1 MLIGECLLLFLW
13 DAPSSRTLI
22 FHPLITAMKSE
33 TWTIFGPIEQAYRSI
48 RPIAAYWF
56 HTVFLRFCVIV
67 PLVQI
72 LPLRQGNVTLL
83 MGCQYE
89 CTFFHK
95 HHVTR
100 RCFGPRLIWKCTPH
114 TSFWPPIRLA
124 APAWSRSSLRLEK
137 YNYSNLTLSHVLQTP
152 FRVSWCSLILCFP
165 SMRLSL
171 FFLLRS
177 RPDGGRPVEWD
188 VW

>member
-13 DAPSSRTLI
+13 DAPSSRKFI

-33 TWTIFGPIEQAYRSI
+33 TWTIFCPIEQAHRSI

-56 HTVFLRFCVIV
+56 TVFHRFCVIV

-72 LPLRQGNVTLL
+72 LPFRQGNETLSI
-83 MGCQYE
+83 GCQYE

-100 RCFGPRLIWKCTPH
+100 RCFSPRLIWKCTPH
-114 TSFWPPIRLA
+114 SSFWPPIWLA
-124 APAWSRSSLRLEK
+124 APGPGPAAHYGWKK

-152 FRVSWCSLILCFP
+152 FRVV
-165 SMRLSL
+165 
-171 FFLLRS
+171 
-177 RPDGGRPVEWD
+177 DAH
-188 VW
+188 